1 MLRIRLMKYLKK
13 TMKNTNKQT
22 KETLYKELYKCCSK
36 MENILKE
43 LDRGYLVF
51 IPLNEEEYAT
61 GAIVNHDLLE
71 MIMTEAEKNESVLL
85 LFANVLLM
93 AISKKDVE
101 FGKELISLA
110 QKVLVE
116 KHNEEL
122 LQEFF
127 NKKNEELN

>member
-1 MLRIRLMKYLKK
+1 
-13 TMKNTNKQT
+13 MKNTNKQT

-51 IPLNEEEYAT
+51 ISLNEEEYAT

-101 FGKELISLA
+101 FGKEFISLA